1 MAEKKTAKKIE
12 FKGESDMPP
21 MAMSL
26 GLMDWNKTGSWRN
39 LRPVIDYEKCIRCMI
54 CWKFCP
60 DACIHIE
67 DDKPVID
74 YQYCKGCVICAVEC
88 PKDAISV
95 EKEE

>member
-1 MAEKKTAKKIE
+1 
-12 FKGESDMPP
+12 
-21 MAMSL
+21 
-26 GLMDWNKTGSWRN
+26 
-39 LRPVIDYEKCIRCMI
+39 MI